1 MKEQTTV
8 CSFFFLK
15 REERG
20 REGKRGEERGRI
32 GKMFQLVIIVE
43 DISASHIRGSA
54 TFVLRTFVALQHSS
68 FGLHYLCQNFRRCAQ
83 NLSPET
89 GK

>member
-8 CSFFFLK
+8 CSFFFLN

-32 GKMFQLVIIVE
+32 GKMFQLVFIVE
-43 DISASHIRGSA
+43 DISASHIRGFA
-54 TFVLRTFVALQHSS
+54 TFVAPQHFPLSYLFLTSLTFTE
-68 FGLHYLCQNFRRCAQ
+68 N
-83 NLSPET
+83 
-89 GK
+89 